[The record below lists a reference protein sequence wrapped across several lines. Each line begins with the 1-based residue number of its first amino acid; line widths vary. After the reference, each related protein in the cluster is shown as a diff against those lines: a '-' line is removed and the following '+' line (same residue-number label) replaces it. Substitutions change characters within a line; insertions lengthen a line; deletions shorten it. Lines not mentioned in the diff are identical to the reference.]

1 MIHTVPDAY
10 HYLSHVMRK
19 PVYVICEQ
27 QRHRSAC
34 AEAQADQRLYCSL
47 LGQYNT
53 LSLYIRNFKPVPCF
67 FGCAGRFES
76 YLIGNLEDRFSRD
89 VTHFIL
95 GGGGGGGG
103 IDLGN
108 PCNNDGECQ
117 AGGGGA
123 NSECSTNCICSTGY
137 ADNAGSCD
145 RGNNIMHIYFRTN
158 RFKY

>member
-1 MIHTVPDAY
+1 MLYANN
-10 HYLSHVMRK
+10 K
-19 PVYVICEQ
+19 C
-27 QRHRSAC
+27 
-34 AEAQADQRLYCSL
+34 ADQPAHPRSL
-47 LGQYNT
+47 ISAFVVRCLDSIIS
-53 LSLYIRNFKPVPCF
+53 LVCISSLYIRNFKPVPSF

-89 VTHFIL
+89 ETHFIL